1 MPLALL
7 KGIQFY
13 CRCCCSG
20 GRTVRV
26 VVTAP
31 ALGRRRTA
39 SCLRTALFLFVVTF
53 VWLQLH
59 MSSLS
64 SSPRQE
70 LTSDNDSSQAI
81 LSMVPQVLNSPGV
94 NCALSTASTQL
105 LLHPILMYAY
115 RYIQYHNSGFASSTY
130 VMLRMGNKPYLNV

>member
-1 MPLALL
+1 MTTWQYRVNLQLSIFMPLALV
-7 KGIQFY
+7 KGVQFY

-94 NCALSTASTQL
+94 DCALSTASTQL
-105 LLHPILMYAY
+105 LLNPI
-115 RYIQYHNSGFASSTY
+115 F
-130 VMLRMGNKPYLNV
+130 